1 MTTFIADYLDTVDL
15 QWKEIDILAS
25 QAAKVEDSDF
35 DLYNA
40 LCRSMTILIVAHMEG
55 FVKGV
60 VKNIISDFS
69 NVKFK
74 DLPQSLKITYCK
86 KHLGFDESAINGYH
100 ERVKN
105 LISDFELS
113 SDFKITHE
121 PFIFDKNRNPKPD
134 AIENIAARFG
144 VNNLFQNLHNSRF
157 DNVFSMTSTEIRKS
171 LPHLNKITKRR
182 VSKFPYCIRKNIY
195 KTKSKKYKGRSL
207 WETFLDDLN
216 QKRHTIVH
224 GNDFNNSTNVIA
236 LLELKDKV
244 RVLQLC
250 FILVLCSE
258 LCNN

>member
-1 MTTFIADYLDTVDL
+1 MSTFIADYLDTVDL

-25 QAAKVEDSDF
+25 QATKVENSNF

-40 LCRSMTILIVAHMEG
+40 LCRSITILIVAHMEG

-60 VKNIISDFS
+60 VKSIINDYST
-69 NVKFK
+69 VKFK

-113 SDFKITHE
+113 SDFKINYE
-121 PFIFDKNRNPKPD
+121 PFIFEKNRNPKPD
-134 AIENIAARFG
+134 AIGNIAARFG
-144 VNNLFQNLHNSRF
+144 VRDLFKNLHDSRF

-171 LPHLNKITKRR
+171 LPYLNDVTKRK
-182 VSKFPYCIRKNIY
+182 VSTFPYCVRKNIY
-195 KTKSKKYKGRSL
+195 KTKPKKYTGRSL

-224 GNDFNNSTNVIA
+224 GNDFNNSTNVKS

-244 RVLQLC
+244 RVLQFC
-250 FILVLCSE
+250 FILILCSE
-258 LCNN
+258 LCNS